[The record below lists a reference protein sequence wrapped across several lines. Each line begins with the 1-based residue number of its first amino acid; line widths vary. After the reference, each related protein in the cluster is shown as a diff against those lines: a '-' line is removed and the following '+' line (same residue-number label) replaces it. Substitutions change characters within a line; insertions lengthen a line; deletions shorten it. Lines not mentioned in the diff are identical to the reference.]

1 MTLENNYE
9 QHWHLLEQHQK
20 RQLSSTVI
28 AQVEIF
34 GLLPKTP
41 GELQSKWHQL
51 LADFL
56 PWRTNESRVGA
67 NSHSE
72 SWCWEGGG

>member
-41 GELQSKWHQL
+41 GELQS
-51 LADFL
+51 
-56 PWRTNESRVGA
+56 E
-67 NSHSE
+67 
-72 SWCWEGGG
+72 

>member
-28 AQVEIF
+28 AQVNILDPYPKDLEICRAEPISF
-34 GLLPKTP
+34 
-41 GELQSKWHQL
+41 
-51 LADFL
+51 FL
-56 PWRTNESRVGA
+56 TYFL
-67 NSHSE
+67 H
-72 SWCWEGGG
+72 

>member
-28 AQVEIF
+28 AQVNILDPYPKHLEIYKAKKHVSSLF
-34 GLLPKTP
+34 SPLKN
-41 GELQSKWHQL
+41 Q
-51 LADFL
+51 
-56 PWRTNESRVGA
+56 GA
-67 NSHSE
+67 L
-72 SWCWEGGG
+72 G